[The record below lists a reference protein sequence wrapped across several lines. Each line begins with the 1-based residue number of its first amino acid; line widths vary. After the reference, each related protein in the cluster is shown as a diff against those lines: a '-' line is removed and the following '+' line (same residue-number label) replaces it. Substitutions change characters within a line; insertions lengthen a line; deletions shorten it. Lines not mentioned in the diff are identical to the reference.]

1 MTGVIFRFHDFSI
14 FRFLGARTAPHRRS
28 AGSGGKTVKSSNR
41 KIVKWPNWPLAIL
54 AAGATLQAQQVPAPA
69 QPPPTFK
76 TGTTVVEV
84 DVIARDGKGSF
95 IADLRA
101 DEFEVLEG
109 GVPQEISAIYRVI
122 GPADAPST
130 AAAEATP
137 PLPTASPQQ
146 VQRVL
151 VFYFDHAHMAPGAL
165 ERAKKAALDFL
176 QKNFRPGDVGGVL
189 NGPAMVNNRLTNNRE
204 ELETAVRSVKPAG
217 DTGELTR
224 ELRQWPRF
232 VDILEAFH
240 VTRNDPAYEP
250 GASTMVDVVTH
261 RACRDQPDQCSGGR
275 DGGKSMVEAQVQ
287 GKATQLVAAAR
298 LTGRQ
303 TLDTI
308 TALANGL
315 ARLPGRKT
323 LIMLTEGFFVED
335 SWGDLR
341 DVIGRTARASVRIY
355 AIDTRGLNRG
365 SASSDIIAAP
375 NPAQP
380 ELSAP
385 SLGDTNADAPNSLAI
400 DTGGYVVRNENDF
413 GRAFTEIDRDTSSY
427 YIVGFRTTK
436 PPDGKYHPIAVRVK
450 RSGVAVRARKGYV
463 ANANPSPNP
472 SPDAGRTGV
481 PAGTGAPSPP
491 KAGEAAAAA
500 PTTGELAAPKSPPG
514 GEGATAAPPKAGEA
528 VAPPG
533 GTTATAPP
541 KKGEAATE
549 GGAGATVAPLPV
561 RARPRVEEGV
571 GSLEATT
578 GKGGP
583 PVPAEVLRAARAGWE
598 AYQRGDVKTAREML
612 RPVAANPA
620 VPAWARYV
628 LGWSEYATAG
638 YEAATA
644 QWEQVRGGV
653 PQFESVYFDLADGYV
668 QQRELGKAIDVLRQ
682 AQKRWPKD
690 VEVYNAIGVVQAGRG
705 ALNDAIKT
713 FEEAVAVGPT
723 DATACYNL
731 AKSLELRYV
740 QMQRLRK
747 VSTQNLSAVLMDRD
761 RAVEYYRRTVQLGGP
776 NAEAAKEGLKRL
788 GG

>member
-1 MTGVIFRFHDFSI
+1 MKVRQ
-14 FRFLGARTAPHRRS
+14 
-28 AGSGGKTVKSSNR
+28 NR
-41 KIVKWPNWPLAIL
+41 QIAKWPNWPWAIL
-54 AAGATLQAQQVPAPA
+54 AVGVTVQAQQVPAPA

-84 DVIARDGKGSF
+84 DVIARDGKGAF

-122 GPADAPST
+122 GPADAPSPT
-130 AAAEATP
+130 AADATP
-137 PLPTASPQQ
+137 PLPAPSPQQ

-151 VFYFDHAHMAPGAL
+151 LYYFDHAHMAPGAL
-165 ERAKKAALDFL
+165 DRAKKASLDFL
-176 QKNFRPGDVGGVL
+176 QKNFRAGDVGGVL
-189 NGPAMVNNRLTNNRE
+189 NGPRMVNNRLTSNRE
-204 ELETAVRSVKPAG
+204 ELETSVRSVKPVSDAG
-217 DTGELTR
+217 EVTR

-232 VDILEAFH
+232 VDIYEAFR
-240 VTRNDPAYEP
+240 VTRNERAYEP
-250 GASTMVDVVTH
+250 GASTMVEVVTN
-261 RACRDQPDQCSGGR
+261 RACRDQPDQCSGGGG

-287 GKATQLVAAAR
+287 AKATQLIAVAR
-298 LTGRQ
+298 QTGKQ
-303 TLDTI
+303 TLDTVA
-308 TALANGL
+308 ALANGL

-323 LIMLTEGFFVED
+323 LIMLTEGFFAED
-335 SWGDLR
+335 SWADLR
-341 DVIGRTARASVRIY
+341 DVVGRAARAAVRIY

-365 SASSDIIAAP
+365 SASSDIISAA

-385 SLGDTNADAPNSLAI
+385 SLGDISADAPNSLAV

-413 GRAFTEIDRDTSSY
+413 GKALTEIDRDTSSY
-427 YIVGFRTTK
+427 YIVGFRTTTT
-436 PPDGKYHPIAVRVK
+436 PDGKYHPIAVRVK

-463 ANANPSPNP
+463 ANASPSPNP
-472 SPDAGRTGV
+472 SPDASR
-481 PAGTGAPSPP
+481 P
-491 KAGEAAAAA
+491 GE
-500 PTTGELAAPKSPPG
+500 PAAPKAPGGGDPGLAPPKPPPGGDAGLAPPKPTPG
-514 GEGATAAPPKAGEA
+514 GEGG
-528 VAPPG
+528 
-533 GTTATAPP
+533 
-541 KKGEAATE
+541 
-549 GGAGATVAPLPV
+549 TVALPV

-578 GKGGP
+578 GKDGP
-583 PVPAEVLRAARAGWE
+583 AVPVEVSRAARAGWE
-598 AYQRGDVKTAREML
+598 AYQRGDVKTARDML

-668 QQRELGKAIDVLRQ
+668 QLRELGKAIDVLRQ

-713 FEEAVAVGPT
+713 FEEAVAVGPA

-740 QMQRLRK
+740 QMERLRK
-747 VSTQNLSAVLMDRD
+747 VSTQNLSAILMDRD

-776 NAEAAKEGLKRL
+776 NAQAAREGLKRL
-788 GG
+788 GAE